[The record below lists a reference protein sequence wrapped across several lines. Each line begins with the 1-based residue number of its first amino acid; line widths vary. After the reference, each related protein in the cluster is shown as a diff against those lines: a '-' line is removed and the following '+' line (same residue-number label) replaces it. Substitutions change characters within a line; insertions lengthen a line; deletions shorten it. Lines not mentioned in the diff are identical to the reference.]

1 MPLNRNIN
9 RVNFGGVSAG
19 TGTGSSAGVKKT
31 PAEKEKEALDAAY
44 NDQKKGV
51 SDALDNYLTE
61 NEATKKNAQDL
72 INSGYDKTKELLEK
86 NYVTGKDTADAN
98 YAAQSGNL
106 LEMYNRNE
114 KLLADSRRQ
123 AENAANV
130 DLQRTLK
137 YLPMM
142 NRQRGL
148 SGTAL
153 SEASI
158 IDANNRHASQLGT
171 IAGEYQKNKVSLD
184 NAYGTNKT
192 SLDTAYNTDSA
203 NRDISHNQQLSDME
217 MTRTGKLSDLE
228 THYGD
233 RNTDRKY
240 DTETG
245 LAQSE
250 LDRYR
255 NEAAIDEKYRQ
266 EEREDAKLAEAYA
279 REDKAAFGNT
289 LSSSLEDYI
298 AEYSQAGD
306 GKMSRAE
313 FETLKSRAMQYYD
326 TLDDAGKLAVD
337 SALSRA
343 EKLIRTDA
351 QQAAYERSEAES
363 VGIKDAEAKREVAV
377 MDSVTSDGGIRLGYK
392 REDGSIGD
400 MSEATSDRTKSYGY
414 HTNFTVTVGG
424 EKYRVEEGNA
434 LSESDNAQMTSEY
447 NNVYGTSPKAGSL
460 AVKDGKILAYL
471 TDNNGYGKWVKIQNR
486 ELGLNTDEWR
496 KLCEVLGV
504 EPYKPGSPYEGN
516 PGSQYKG
523 YDENPYDGYD
533 ESRPYQ

>member
-289 LSSSLEDYI
+289 LSSALENYI
-298 AEYSQAGD
+298 AEYTNSGD

-313 FETLKSRAMQYYD
+313 FESLKSRAMQYYD

-337 SALSRA
+337 SALSLA
-343 EKLIRTDA
+343 EKSIRTDA

-363 VGIKDAEAKREVAV
+363 VGIKDAEAKRKVAV

-400 MSEATSDRTKSYGY
+400 MSEATASVQDYKYKGKNFTITVDGETYNVEQGDALSYG
-414 HTNFTVTVGG
+414 
-424 EKYRVEEGNA
+424 EKIKR
-434 LSESDNAQMTSEY
+434 DSEY
-447 NNVYGTSPKAGSL
+447 KSTYGSDPKIGSIMVYGNSIYICVSGGNSIPCWATVSPRSNSYREDYAKLKKA
-460 AVKDGKILAYL
+460 
-471 TDNNGYGKWVKIQNR
+471 
-486 ELGLNTDEWR
+486 LGI
-496 KLCEVLGV
+496 
-504 EPYKPGSPYEGN
+504 
-516 PGSQYKG
+516 
-523 YDENPYDGYD
+523 
-533 ESRPYQ
+533 

>member
-31 PAEKEKEALDAAY
+31 SAEKEKEALDAAY

-51 SDALDNYLTE
+51 SDALDKYLTE

-184 NAYGTNKT
+184 NA
-192 SLDTAYNTDSA
+192 
-203 NRDISHNQQLSDME
+203 
-217 MTRTGKLSDLE
+217 
-228 THYGD
+228 
-233 RNTDRKY
+233 
-240 DTETG
+240 
-245 LAQSE
+245 
-250 LDRYR
+250 
-255 NEAAIDEKYRQ
+255 
-266 EEREDAKLAEAYA
+266 
-279 REDKAAFGNT
+279 
-289 LSSSLEDYI
+289 
-298 AEYSQAGD
+298 
-306 GKMSRAE
+306 
-313 FETLKSRAMQYYD
+313 
-326 TLDDAGKLAVD
+326 
-337 SALSRA
+337 
-343 EKLIRTDA
+343 
-351 QQAAYERSEAES
+351 
-363 VGIKDAEAKREVAV
+363 
-377 MDSVTSDGGIRLGYK
+377 
-392 REDGSIGD
+392 
-400 MSEATSDRTKSYGY
+400 
-414 HTNFTVTVGG
+414 
-424 EKYRVEEGNA
+424 
-434 LSESDNAQMTSEY
+434 
-447 NNVYGTSPKAGSL
+447 
-460 AVKDGKILAYL
+460 
-471 TDNNGYGKWVKIQNR
+471 
-486 ELGLNTDEWR
+486 
-496 KLCEVLGV
+496 
-504 EPYKPGSPYEGN
+504 
-516 PGSQYKG
+516 
-523 YDENPYDGYD
+523 
-533 ESRPYQ
+533 